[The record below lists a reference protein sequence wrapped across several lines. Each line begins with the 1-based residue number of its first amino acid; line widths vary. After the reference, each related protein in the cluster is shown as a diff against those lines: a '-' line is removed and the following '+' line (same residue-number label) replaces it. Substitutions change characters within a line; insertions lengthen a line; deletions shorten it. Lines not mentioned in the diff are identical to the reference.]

1 MESPH
6 HGAPD
11 PGSHP
16 RIATEAAHPGAGS
29 RRCRCRNPDVRG
41 GVLTHVVRCD
51 ETPRGRANEGSME
64 IKTLPATL
72 VSVCLRGFVSFHYCR
87 EIHSNPAKPLSA
99 NDKPSPRTRGLYL
112 GDVNEKASGRIPE
125 ELLLVLRHKMAA
137 MRDSTHRGLFLT
149 EKDRKRAIWWVDAH
163 KCLQTSVKMYYN

>member
-1 MESPH
+1 
-6 HGAPD
+6 
-11 PGSHP
+11 
-16 RIATEAAHPGAGS
+16 
-29 RRCRCRNPDVRG
+29 
-41 GVLTHVVRCD
+41 
-51 ETPRGRANEGSME
+51 ME